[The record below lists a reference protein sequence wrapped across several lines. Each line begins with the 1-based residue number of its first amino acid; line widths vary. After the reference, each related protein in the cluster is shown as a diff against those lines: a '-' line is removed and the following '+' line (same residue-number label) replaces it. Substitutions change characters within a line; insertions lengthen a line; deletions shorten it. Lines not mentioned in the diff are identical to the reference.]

1 MGRRV
6 YWGGVIVVATALRQQ
21 RDEGFTARKVMTLF
35 GITRSTLR
43 RWLKYFRTIFP
54 QTTIWHKLCGL
65 LMPPVAVQRIP
76 LAVLERLG
84 LKRDGPEPAL
94 VRCLRLLSGST
105 F

>member
-1 MGRRV
+1 MGHARAWRR
-6 YWGGVIVVATALRQQ
+6 TADAERAEH
-21 RDEGFTARKVMTLF
+21 RRCEVGTP
-35 GITRSTLR
+35 ITRSTLR

>member
-21 RDEGFTARKVMTLF
+21 RDEGYAARKVMALF
-35 GITRSTLR
+35 GISRSTLR
-43 RWLKYFRTIFP
+43 RWLTYFRTVFP
-54 QTTIWHKLCGL
+54 QTTTWHKLCGL
-65 LMPPVAVQRIP
+65 LMPPVAAALIP

-84 LKRDGPEPAL
+84 LKRDGPQPAL
-94 VRCLRLLSGST
+94 VWCLRLLCGCT